1 MNDTWWII
9 IQAIAQTS
17 VALSIGYITWLII
30 RGLMLQ
36 DHSEG
41 EKHHD

>member
-1 MNDTWWII
+1 MDDIWWII
-9 IQAIAQTS
+9 VNVMAHMCL
-17 VALSIGYITWLII
+17 ALLVIYLTCLII
-30 RGLMLQ
+30 RGLILQ

>member
-1 MNDTWWII
+1 MFDDLWLVVNVFAHLCLAWFII
-9 IQAIAQTS
+9 
-17 VALSIGYITWLII
+17 YFTWLII
-30 RGLMLQ
+30 RGLISQ